1 MNQDTIYTSE
11 ELKQIQRLELE
22 CLRQMLDVCR
32 KLDIEAFLIG
42 GSALGAVRHGG
53 FIPWDDDID
62 VGMTRVN
69 YRRFLEQAPALLPSG
84 YELQTPY
91 NAKYNPYFYSKLR
104 VDGTRFVEYSNHRN
118 RKMHHGVYVDIFPF
132 DEVPDDEKENLRQ
145 FKRAQRYIKLFTFRQ
160 TADISSEPKTASMR
174 VKSLLR
180 RGVNVALRLTVPR
193 RWLIRKAERVITA
206 YNGTGQSA
214 LACLN
219 FPKRKCE
226 YVLRTDL
233 YPLTEIVFEDLQVR
247 IPGNYDAYLTTHY
260 GRYMELPPEE
270 ERFGHKPYEVSLVK
284 MPEAHKA

>member
-22 CLRQMLDVCR
+22 CLHQMLDLCR
-32 KLDIEAFLIG
+32 KLEIEAFLIG

-118 RKMHHGVYVDIFPF
+118 RKMHHGVYVDRCRTMRRRICANLNAPSGTSSSSPSDKPQIFHPS
-132 DEVPDDEKENLRQ
+132 R
-145 FKRAQRYIKLFTFRQ
+145 KRL
-160 TADISSEPKTASMR
+160 P
-174 VKSLLR
+174 
-180 RGVNVALRLTVPR
+180 
-193 RWLIRKAERVITA
+193 
-206 YNGTGQSA
+206 
-214 LACLN
+214 C
-219 FPKRKCE
+219 
-226 YVLRTDL
+226 VLSRCS
-233 YPLTEIVFEDLQVR
+233 V
-247 IPGNYDAYLTTHY
+247 
-260 GRYMELPPEE
+260 EE
-270 ERFGHKPYEVSLVK
+270 
-284 MPEAHKA
+284 